1 MKTKTKRTILL
12 SSDEVKEA
20 VREYINLHSFGEMG
34 IGDRLSVFVV
44 LDNQARHAGVEIEA
58 VVFE

>member
-1 MKTKTKRTILL
+1 MKTQTKRTILL

-20 VREYINLHSFGEMG
+20 VQEYINLHSGGAMSV
-34 IGDRLSVFVV
+34 GDGLSVFVV
-44 LDNQARHAGVEIEA
+44 FDNQARHAGVEIEA